1 MSFDEFVSFA
11 FGDIQDNDRFPL
23 SELILKL
30 KKLTIEKNPCLF
42 SYLNADNIT
51 ADTPVPFSLQRLF
64 LYLYRS
70 MFATHSCT
78 GTGQKICAIDK
89 DFDEVMTTEAFATKE
104 DGSKMTGSIT
114 PFVLPQYK
122 EQQQSKI
129 FLSAATMNL
138 RRQLL
143 ALQAKMADPRF
154 DFVLKPEGFI
164 PSSDGNITNDIHSL
178 LKLWMGENSFCF

>member
-78 GTGQKICAIDK
+78 GTGQKYA
-89 DFDEVMTTEAFATKE
+89 
-104 DGSKMTGSIT
+104 
-114 PFVLPQYK
+114 
-122 EQQQSKI
+122 
-129 FLSAATMNL
+129 
-138 RRQLL
+138 LL
-143 ALQAKMADPRF
+143 IR
-154 DFVLKPEGFI
+154 I
-164 PSSDGNITNDIHSL
+164 
-178 LKLWMGENSFCF
+178 

>member
-1 MSFDEFVSFA
+1 M
-11 FGDIQDNDRFPL
+11 
-23 SELILKL
+23 
-30 KKLTIEKNPCLF
+30 F

-89 DFDEVMTTEAFATKE
+89 DFDEVATTEAFATKE

-143 ALQAKMADPRF
+143 ALQAKWQIL
-154 DFVLKPEGFI
+154 VLI
-164 PSSDGNITNDIHSL
+164 LS
-178 LKLWMGENSFCF
+178 